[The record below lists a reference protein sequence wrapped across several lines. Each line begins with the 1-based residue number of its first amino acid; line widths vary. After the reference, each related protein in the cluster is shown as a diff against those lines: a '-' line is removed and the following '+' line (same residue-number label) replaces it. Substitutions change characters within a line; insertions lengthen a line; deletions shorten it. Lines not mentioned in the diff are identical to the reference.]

1 MPDTQVSAAS
11 PDIAAPDLLGA
22 TRILAATHPRGEAIV
37 DLSTGRVLTWADC
50 DAEADALANRLRAWG
65 IVPGDRVAIQL
76 PNWAEFFLLSLATLR
91 LGALIVPIL
100 PALSV
105 RDTLRVLRL
114 SGSRVLA
121 TPETFHGHSVAA
133 PLAEALRQGLD
144 PVALEHLLIVRGST
158 PIPGGP
164 GWETHAWPRDL
175 AAEPASPALD
185 ERTLDPDRLAQIV
198 FTSGS
203 TGAPKGVLH
212 GLREL
217 SRVTDLLVEHLRL
230 TPADRILAVSPT
242 AHQTGF
248 ICNLLLSWR
257 LGAPAIL
264 LDLWDPRRAILE
276 GIHRYGA
283 TYAQG
288 ATTFLI
294 DLTEAYRTDPMLP
307 SPDSLRLF
315 VTIGAA
321 AAPAQLARAAEVLG
335 ARMLAAYG
343 SSEICLGS
351 VSSPDDPEELAWASS
366 GRAMPGVQLRV
377 VDADGR
383 EAPAMTDGALLVHS
397 PTMFRGYL
405 GAEPGPGPGGWF
417 RTGDLAHLDAHGL
430 LHLTGR
436 EHDLVNRGGEKIP
449 VDAVEATLAGHPD
462 LLAAVIVPE
471 PDPRLG
477 ERGCLF
483 AVPRTGQ
490 TLPDLPGVQAWLER
504 AGVTRLHWPEDLVPL
519 DELPRTATGKVDRL
533 ELRRRAAERSR
544 WGDTHVG

>member
-1 MPDTQVSAAS
+1 MSNTQVSAAP

-22 TRILAATHPRGEAIV
+22 TRILAATHPEGEAIV

-50 DAEADALANRLRAWG
+50 DTEADALANRLRAWG
-65 IVPGDRVAIQL
+65 VVPGDRVAIQL

-114 SGSRVLA
+114 SRSRVLA
-121 TPETFHGHSVAA
+121 TPEAFRGRSVAA
-133 PLAEALRQGLD
+133 PLAEALRQSLD
-144 PVALEHLLIVRGST
+144 SVALEHLLIVRGST
-158 PIPGGP
+158 PIAGGP
-164 GWETHAWPRDL
+164 SWETHAWPPGL
-175 AAEPASPALD
+175 AAEPASPTLD

-264 LDLWDPRRAILE
+264 LDVWDPRRAILE

-294 DLTEAYRTDPMLP
+294 DLTEAYRADPTLP

-315 VTIGAA
+315 VTIGAS
-321 AAPAQLARAAEVLG
+321 AAPAQLARAAKVLG

-383 EAPAMTDGALLVHS
+383 EVPAMTDGALLVHS

-405 GAEPGPGPGGWF
+405 GAEPGPGSGGWF
-417 RTGDLAHLDAHGL
+417 HTGDLAHLDAHGL

-449 VDAVEATLAGHPD
+449 VDAVEATLAEHPD
-462 LLAAVIVPE
+462 LLSGVIVPE

-483 AVPRTGQ
+483 AVPRTGHA
-490 TLPDLPGVQAWLER
+490 LPDLPGIQAWLER
-504 AGVTRLHWPEDLVPL
+504 AGVTRLHWPEDLVWVT
-519 DELPRTATGKVDRL
+519 EIPRTATGKADRV